1 MYNLVEGENSNLRDL
16 STFTTYILPACL
28 LRFSEVSILKWD
40 AINIQDA
47 YMELYLE
54 PSKTNICR
62 TGKWTY
68 IRQTNSVK
76 ITQKYILK
84 AKILKGKSEYMFQ
97 GAVYRPWGINIPVT
111 YSSAR
116 QDILNVLNKL
126 GLSTED
132 YGLHSM
138 RADACTMA

>member
-1 MYNLVEGENSNLRDL
+1 M
-16 STFTTYILPACL
+16 
-28 LRFSEVSILKWD
+28 
-40 AINIQDA
+40 
-47 YMELYLE
+47 
-54 PSKTNICR
+54 
-62 TGKWTY
+62 
-68 IRQTNSVK
+68 
-76 ITQKYILK
+76 TQKYIQK
-84 AKILKGKSEYMFQ
+84 ANILKGKSECMFQ

-111 YSSAR
+111 YSSVR